1 MDLVSVLV
9 VFLSTVLAFGAAI
22 YAYGVANLEE
32 IKDNWVQYR
41 CNPMYM
47 PLADMVGSDIFT
59 NFTNC
64 TLQATQSYAGVVL
77 DPIYKNFTILTDT
90 VNMVMNAMN
99 DMRSAITGASSGFL
113 SIIQG
118 TFAKIQNTMSTS
130 IQLFGH
136 IRTIV
141 SRMMATMAVI
151 MNIVNTGIQ
160 TGQSI
165 QNGPIGK
172 AAEFFCFDPH
182 TPVSTLEGILPIC
195 GIRPGTRLA
204 DGQVVQ
210 SVLEFDGHATQM
222 FTIGTIR
229 VSGNHKIVHDEKWIR
244 VENHPLAERAEP
256 CDRLF
261 CLNTEKH
268 TIPIGGFVFKDYEET
283 SDPEILAEF
292 FSRVEAHYGLFSS
305 SKKKADPEKFRLT
318 GVLPSTSVILDDR
331 SIVHASEVRIGDS
344 LKYGGDVSGIVHHS
358 VKGLSSYK
366 EVGIAPGTWI
376 VNGDGGIVPITDI
389 HNEST
394 TYTYIQFLTDSC
406 HYAVASPTGEFVILD
421 DHEVDDDRIHNWRD
435 SEVQKEMI

>member
-1 MDLVSVLV
+1 
-9 VFLSTVLAFGAAI
+9 
-22 YAYGVANLEE
+22 
-32 IKDNWVQYR
+32 
-41 CNPMYM
+41 
-47 PLADMVGSDIFT
+47 
-59 NFTNC
+59 
-64 TLQATQSYAGVVL
+64 
-77 DPIYKNFTILTDT
+77 
-90 VNMVMNAMN
+90 
-99 DMRSAITGASSGFL
+99 
-113 SIIQG
+113 
-118 TFAKIQNTMSTS
+118 
-130 IQLFGH
+130 
-136 IRTIV
+136 
-141 SRMMATMAVI
+141 MATMAVM

-165 QNGPIGK
+165 QNGPIGQ
-172 AAEFFCFDPH
+172 AAEFFCFDPY
-182 TPVSTLEGILPIC
+182 TLISTRDGIIPMC
-195 GIRPGTRLA
+195 GVRPGMKLA

-229 VSGNHKIVHDEKWIR
+229 VSGNHKIVHDGKWIR
-244 VENHPLAERAEP
+244 VENHPLAEPAGP

-292 FSRVEAHYGLFSS
+292 FRGVEAHYGVFSS

-318 GVLPSTSVILDDR
+318 GVLPTTSVIMDDR
-331 SIVHASEVRIGDS
+331 RIVHASEVRIGDS
-344 LKYGGDVSGIVHHS
+344 LKYGGEVEGIVHHS
-358 VKGLSSYK
+358 IKGLSNYK

-376 VNGDGGIVPITDI
+376 VNGDAGVVPITDI

-421 DHEVDDDRIHNWRD
+421 DHEVPDDEIHKWRD

>member
-77 DPIYKNFTILTDT
+77 DPIYRNFTILTDT

-113 SIIQG
+113 SIIQS

-172 AAEFFCFDPH
+172 AAEFFCFDPY
-182 TPVSTLEGILPIC
+182 TPVSTLGGILPMC
-195 GIRPGTRLA
+195 GIRPGMRLA

-222 FTIGTIR
+222 YRVGSIR
-229 VSGNHKIVHDEKWIR
+229 VSGNHKIFQCDKWIR
-244 VENHPLAERAEP
+244 VEDHPLAEPADS
-256 CDRLF
+256 CSRLF

-268 TIPIGGFVFKDYEET
+268 SIPIGGFVFKDYEET
-283 SDPEILAEF
+283 SDPEILVEF
-292 FSRVEAHYGLFSS
+292 FTKVEEHYGVARSAR
-305 SKKKADPEKFRLT
+305 KKADPVRFRLT
-318 GVLPSTSVILDDR
+318 GLLPSSSVILEDG
-331 SIVHASEVRIGDS
+331 SILKANEVRIGHT
-344 LKYGGDVSGIVHHS
+344 LKYGGDVSGVVHHTI
-358 VKGLSSYK
+358 KGLSQFK
-366 EVGIAPGTWI
+366 QVGIAPGTWI
-376 VNGDGGIVPITDI
+376 VLAEGGVVPITEI
-389 HNEST
+389 QSESVHE
-394 TYTYIQFLTDSC
+394 YIQFLTDSC

-435 SEVQKEMI
+435 SEVQKEMV